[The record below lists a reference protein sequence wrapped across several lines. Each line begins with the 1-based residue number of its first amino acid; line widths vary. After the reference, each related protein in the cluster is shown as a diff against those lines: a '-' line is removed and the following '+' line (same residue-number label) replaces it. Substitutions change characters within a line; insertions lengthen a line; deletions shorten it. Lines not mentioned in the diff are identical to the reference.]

1 MWNKSIKLVAG
12 VDVITDEDGFDTEV
26 EKYLEGIPAN
36 FMDATRNDE
45 LIANQTGYT
54 ADQNIEIL
62 LCNYNGEKFL
72 YDEENGN
79 KYEVKRTYRK
89 DKSMNIV
96 LTCERRETGG
106 KI

>member
-1 MWNKSIKLVAG
+1 MWNKSIKLVIG
-12 VDVITDEDGFDTEV
+12 VDITTDEDGFDTEV
-26 EKYLEGIPAN
+26 ERYLEGIPAN
-36 FMDATRNDE
+36 FTDTTRNDE

-62 LCNYNGEKFL
+62 SCNYNGEKFL

-89 DKSMNIV
+89 DKSMNLV

-106 KI
+106 EI